1 MKKIGDF
8 VRSYK
13 NASVVF
19 KASIWFMAVTIIDK
33 GISVLTQ
40 PVINRLLTVDEVGI
54 CGVYTSWYSIFSI
67 FATFNLFCGVLEV
80 YITKYTKNK
89 KEIIA
94 SFCTLSLL
102 ISLVFWGL
110 MLCFSGVFSKM
121 LGLKKIYLVIMAL
134 GVTSDAV
141 ISFWS
146 VPKRFEYSYK
156 IYSVVIVG
164 LFAVKSCLSIVGA
177 YFLRS
182 DRILGRLL
190 GMVLPAVIVAVILL
204 FIILRNVE
212 VRSYTKYWKQGAL
225 FNLPLIPHYLA
236 TILLSSSDR
245 IMIQKITNENDAGL
259 YTVAYSYAS
268 LALIVFSALN
278 NSYTPMAMKSIK
290 EKTYKKLADV
300 TDIIIL
306 LSVLFSVFMMLLAP
320 EGLYILGDKKY
331 LPALDIVPVLITGIF
346 LSTSYC
352 IFSNVEFVYEK
363 NKMIFPITL
372 AGTLV
377 NIILNLIL
385 IPVCGYK
392 AAAYTTFIGY
402 LVIALAHYFVSRK
415 IIGKDIYNIKKIC
428 VFIAILF
435 VSTYAVVL
443 LYHVN
448 NFVRYAII
456 LLLLI
461 LVCVIGVK
469 NKNFIFKK

>member
-1 MKKIGDF
+1 
-8 VRSYK
+8 
-13 NASVVF
+13 
-19 KASIWFMAVTIIDK
+19 
-33 GISVLTQ
+33 
-40 PVINRLLTVDEVGI
+40 
-54 CGVYTSWYSIFSI
+54 
-67 FATFNLFCGVLEV
+67 
-80 YITKYTKNK
+80 
-89 KEIIA
+89 
-94 SFCTLSLL
+94 
-102 ISLVFWGL
+102 
-110 MLCFSGVFSKM
+110 
-121 LGLKKIYLVIMAL
+121 
-134 GVTSDAV
+134 
-141 ISFWS
+141 
-146 VPKRFEYSYK
+146 
-156 IYSVVIVG
+156 
-164 LFAVKSCLSIVGA
+164 
-177 YFLRS
+177 
-182 DRILGRLL
+182 
-190 GMVLPAVIVAVILL
+190 MVLPAVIVAVILL

-212 VRSYTKYWKQGAL
+212 VRSFTKYWKQGAL

-306 LSVLFSVFMMLLAP
+306 LSILFSVFMMLLAP